1 MSLLK
6 VSITIKPV
14 VDAFEQ
20 LGIDYYIG
28 GSVASSA
35 YGIPRTTIDVD
46 IIADLHLGHVHP
58 LVKLLKETYYID
70 ADMIRD
76 AIKWRT
82 EFNVIHLETMMKVDV
97 FIPKTRSF
105 DQSMLHRTRQEKIDT
120 FENDS
125 LFYLASPEDTIL
137 TKLEWYRMGG
147 EVSER
152 QWNDLLGVLKLQGT
166 SLDFVYLRHWATN
179 LNVADLLERA
189 YEDAGLNGLAGV

>member
-6 VSITIKPV
+6 STITIKPV
-14 VDAFEQ
+14 IAAFEQ
-20 LGIDYYIG
+20 LGINYYIG

-46 IIADLHLGHVHP
+46 IIADLRLEHVRP
-58 LVKLLKETYYID
+58 LVKLLEATYYVD
-70 ADMIRD
+70 ADMIRE
-76 AIKWRT
+76 AIRSRS
-82 EFNVIHLETMMKVDV
+82 EFNVIHLGTMLKVDV

-105 DQSMLHRTRQEKIDT
+105 DQSMLHRIRQEKIDPS
-120 FENDS
+120 EDDR

-166 SLDFVYLRHWATN
+166 SLDFAYLRRWATD

-189 YEDAGLNGLAGV
+189 YEDAGLNEPEGE